1 MKKGIRRTKYLVHP
15 SSQLK
20 YIEMTILPAILMS
33 ILCSYF
39 LIKTG
44 EIFLAKEK
52 AQLAVEVVY
61 LNDTVKNLDT
71 ENYPPHIVRNMEVL
85 KKRLD
90 ILKQN
95 LEIEYLDTIKQW
107 SRTRAFLFFFL
118 AIAVTLS
125 GFISLV
131 FSHRIAGP
139 IFRLKLLMDELAEGK
154 DIPPVKFRN
163 SDEFKELAESVE
175 KLRSF
180 LKSKGVIK

>member
-1 MKKGIRRTKYLVHP
+1 MKKGLRRTKYLVHP

-44 EIFLAKEK
+44 EVFLAKEK
-52 AQLAVEVVY
+52 AQVAVEVSY
-61 LNDTVKNLDT
+61 LTDTTKSLDT
-71 ENYPPHIVRNMEVL
+71 EGYPPNIVRKMEVL

-107 SRTRAFLFFFL
+107 SRTRALLFVFL
-118 AIAVTLS
+118 AIAVILA
-125 GFISLV
+125 GLISLV
-131 FSHRIAGP
+131 LSHRIAGP
-139 IFRLKLLMDELAEGK
+139 IFRLKLLVDELAEGK
-154 DIPPVKFRN
+154 DVPPIKFRN
-163 SDEFKELAESVE
+163 SDEFKELAESFE
-175 KLRSF
+175 KLRNI
-180 LKSKGVIK
+180 LKAKGAIK